1 MQLYFI
7 NLAHRPDRRAEIETE
22 FARLGLAAIRI
33 EAVTPAALTAAQRD
47 AHCNPLRRF
56 WLTEAE
62 LACSLSH
69 IAACEAILA
78 SGAPFGA
85 IFEDDVR
92 LSDSLPAFLAAF
104 AAAPPNVDVLRLE
117 ADPDPMRVASAEA
130 SRLGPASLQRVHSWS
145 SGAAAYILSR
155 RAAQRVV
162 DSGAMLERQTDRV
175 LFNPYEPFLH
185 GLAMR
190 HVDPALAIQRD
201 RIPGANPMMAS
212 DIAASRSGRREA
224 EWAIFPRRLW
234 HDFREFFDRDIRIG
248 LLKAWHQYAGSA
260 RKRLIPFAAE

>member
-7 NLAHRPDRRAEIETE
+7 NLAHRPDRRAEIEAE
-22 FARLGLAAIRI
+22 FARLGLDATRI
-33 EAVTPAALTAAQRD
+33 EALTPADIPEATRRHYCD
-47 AHCNPLRRF
+47 PRRRF
-56 WLTEAE
+56 WLTEPE

-85 IFEDDVR
+85 IFEDDVK

-104 AAAPPNVDVLRLE
+104 DAAPPSVDVLRLE
-117 ADPDPMRVASAEA
+117 ADPDPMRVASAKA
-130 SRLGPASLQRVHSWS
+130 TGLGPVLLQRVHSWS

-155 RAAQRVV
+155 RAAQRVL

-175 LFNPYEPFLH
+175 LFNPYEPFLR

-190 HVDPALAIQRD
+190 HADPALAIQRD
-201 RIPGANPMMAS
+201 RLPGESAIAS
-212 DIAASRSGRREA
+212 DLGASRSGRSEA
-224 EWAIFPRRLW
+224 ERAVFPRRVW
-234 HDFREFFDRDIRIG
+234 HDVREGIDRDIRIG
-248 LLKAWHQYAGSA
+248 LLKAWHQYASGA
-260 RKRLIPFAAE
+260 RKRLIAFAPE